1 MVKMGQA
8 PNGGMPSPGAESGS
22 LTRELARVEEANLA
36 FYEAFTSRDLGAMSR
51 CWSQSP
57 HVRCVHP
64 GWELVTGWP
73 DVQRSW
79 ADIFESIEDLEI
91 SLDDVQVEVAG
102 AVAWV
107 NLVVSLRIT
116 TNDDETF
123 EASVVTTNL
132 FESSNGDWLLVL
144 HHSSNFVED
153 DDEDGDGEDDHR
165 TTGLF
170 FPRGGSSSV
179 N

>member
-8 PNGGMPSPGAESGS
+8 PAGPPPAPSAEPGS
-22 LTRELARVEEANLA
+22 LTRELARVEAANVA
-36 FYEAFTSRDLGAMSR
+36 FYEAFKDRDIEAMAR

-57 HVRCVHP
+57 HARCVHP

-73 DVQRSW
+73 DIRRSW
-79 ADIFESIEDLEI
+79 ADIFESIDDLEI
-91 SLDDVQVEVAG
+91 SLDDAQVEVAG
-102 AVAWV
+102 TVAWV

-116 TNDDETF
+116 TNDGDTF

-132 FESSNGDWLLVL
+132 FEHANGEWLLVL

-153 DDEDGDGEDDHR
+153 DEGDGEDDEPR
-165 TTGLF
+165 TMGF
-170 FPRGGSSSV
+170 FAPRSGSSSM